1 MAFIFIFLYIFI
13 HRHTH
18 TLTRTNAYTHTYTHI
33 TRTYSHTQEKLKEG
47 LVGKGK
53 DGIEP
58 INDLVF
64 VGLVT
69 LQDPP
74 RDEVPQAIRECHSA
88 GVKVVMVTGEYVRG
102 CLCPLSFSYSLYL
115 PLSTSNS
122 LSLSLYL
129 YIFTSMSLS
138 LPCCLSLS
146 LFRSE
151 ERRVG
156 KEC

>member
-1 MAFIFIFLYIFI
+1 M
-13 HRHTH
+13 
-18 TLTRTNAYTHTYTHI
+18 YTHAHT
-33 TRTYSHTQEKLKEG
+33 HTQEKLKEG

-102 CLCPLSFSYSLYL
+102 CLCLLSFSYSLYL
-115 PLSTSNS
+115 PLFTSNS

-129 YIFTSMSLS
+129 YIFTTISLS

-146 LFRSE
+146 LFTFLTQFLPQSLPHYLSP
-151 ERRVG
+151 
-156 KEC
+156 CPSTSSQATTL